1 MSEQKGSQFLPNKN
15 HASPGLTGQLG
26 TLDIALTTLAYAGP
40 LAGTAGYITFVVGF
54 GNGLGAPS
62 AFLAVMVAFLI
73 FAVGYSALSRYVP
86 NPGAFYAYITSGLG
100 RSAGL
105 GSAFMVLGSY
115 FCIGVGFYGFA
126 GLAFQDLVVGWGGP
140 KIEWYYYSLVFWA
153 TVGTLAYFH
162 IAVSAKVLGVVLIVE
177 VLLALIFDGAVM
189 VQGGAEGISL
199 EPFTWA
205 AFNSGNVGLA
215 LIFGG
220 ALFCGFEATAI
231 YREET
236 KNPNKTI
243 PRATYLVVVFI
254 GVFYALTSW
263 ALITGLGNSQAVAL
277 STANTATAFF
287 DVAKV
292 FVGDFFYKVV
302 TLLLLTSI
310 FASHLSIQN
319 ATTRYVY
326 SLAIDGVFP
335 RALGK
340 AHPKHRSPARAS
352 LTCSLIYLGLTA
364 AMIFAGLSAT
374 KIYSWFC
381 GLASFSILI
390 AMAITSLSAI
400 VYFRRNKHLPVN
412 AWQAL
417 IAPTLSVLTLG
428 GMVLLAAQNFS
439 TLIDDSQALADTMM
453 CAVVGTFVLGF
464 IYACWLKKSKPAVF
478 QRIGRQMREDALK
491 DLTDFDTLKPLNVR

>member
-1 MSEQKGSQFLPNKN
+1 MSEQKANQHRLCNSKDHQ
-15 HASPGLTGQLG
+15 AATGLRGQLG

-62 AFLAVMVAFLI
+62 AFLAVMIAFLI

-126 GLAFQDLVVGWGGP
+126 GLAFQDLVMGWGGP
-140 KIEWYYYSLVFWA
+140 TIEWYYYSLLFWV
-153 TVGTLAYFH
+153 TVSTLAYFH

-177 VLLALIFDGAVM
+177 VLLALIFDAAVM
-189 VQGGAEGISL
+189 VQGGVEGISL
-199 EPFTWA
+199 TPFTWE

-236 KNPNKTI
+236 KNPDKTI

-292 FVGDFFYKVV
+292 FVGDFFYKIV

-326 SLAIDGVFP
+326 SLAKDGVFP
-335 RALGK
+335 QALGV
-340 AHPKHRSPARAS
+340 AHAKHHSPARAS
-352 LTCSLIYLGLTA
+352 LTCSLIYLCLTVG
-364 AMIFAGLSAT
+364 MIIAGLSAT

-412 AWQAL
+412 AWQGL
-417 IAPTLSVLTLG
+417 VAPALSVLTLG
-428 GMVLLAAQNFS
+428 AMVLLAAQNFA
-439 TLIDDSQALADTMM
+439 TLIDDSQALANGMM
-453 CAVVGTFVLGF
+453 YAVASTFAIGF
-464 IYACWLKKSKPAVF
+464 AYACWLKKTQPLIY
-478 QRIGRQMREDALK
+478 QRIGRQTHEDVLQTEL
-491 DLTDFDTLKPLNVR
+491 DSLKPLNV